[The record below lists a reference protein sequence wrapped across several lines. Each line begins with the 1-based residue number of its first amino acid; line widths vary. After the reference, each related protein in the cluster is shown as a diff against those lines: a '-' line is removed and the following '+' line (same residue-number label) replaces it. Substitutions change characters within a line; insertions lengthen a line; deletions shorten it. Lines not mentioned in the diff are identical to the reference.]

1 MASVELKDLS
11 VNDLIERI
19 EELEVKQ
26 EKLILSHK
34 VTQLENPLQI
44 RSGRKELARLKTQLR
59 KRELEA

>member
-11 VNDLIERI
+11 VSDLIERI